1 MGTLRRW
8 TADDVIK
15 LKGMVQKYPIARI
28 AADLGR
34 TQVAIIAKA
43 YQLGLS
49 LRRTRLG
56 ERLGKSGVDPGA
68 AGMDL
73 V

>member
-1 MGTLRRW
+1 MGTRW
-8 TADDVIK
+8 TADDVTK
-15 LKGMVQKYPIARI
+15 LKGMVQKYPIPRI

-34 TQVAIIAKA
+34 TQAAIIGKA

-49 LRRTRLG
+49 LRRMPLG
-56 ERLGKSGVDPGA
+56 ERLGRSAVDPGA